1 MLKSKLTD
9 GLLPNAPSF
18 GAGVFRSSSP
28 GRAGFAEVIHERYRG
43 FVPDRTVRSYRVVF
57 STPSL
62 QLFSRIS
69 RAHEPVLVQAFGPEP
84 PVERLNIRIVRQ
96 FARA

>member
-1 MLKSKLTD
+1 M
-9 GLLPNAPSF
+9 PSF
-18 GAGVFRSSSP
+18 RLGVFRTSSP

-43 FVPDRTVRSYRVVF
+43 FIPDRAVRSYRVVV

-69 RAHEPVLVQAFGPEP
+69 EAHEPVLVQAFGPEP
-84 PVERLNIRIVRQ
+84 PIERLDEGIVCRL
-96 FARA
+96 AWA